1 MNKLPKI
8 YKNQELK
15 KVKNNKEVFDSL
27 KDKVTKKDIN
37 LKKDSY
43 KKELKK
49 NLTVKDK
56 IKELVNQDSYI
67 FNTKVKIT
75 LENKEIECQI
85 AGIVNNHVITM
96 NNEIIKIDDI
106 LKLEILE

>member
-67 FNTKVKIT
+67 
-75 LENKEIECQI
+75 
-85 AGIVNNHVITM
+85 ITM